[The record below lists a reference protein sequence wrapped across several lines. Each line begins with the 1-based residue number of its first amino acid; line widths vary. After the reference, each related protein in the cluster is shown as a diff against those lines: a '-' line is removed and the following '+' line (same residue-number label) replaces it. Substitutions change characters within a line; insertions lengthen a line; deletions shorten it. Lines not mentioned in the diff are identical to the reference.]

1 MKPNVRPSCK
11 TIAQAAGVSRMTV
24 SMALR
29 DHPRVAVETRERIK
43 KIAKEQGYTPDP
55 NLTELMCYLRK
66 RDVSKEE
73 PVIALLNGKRKP
85 LSELSNEALL
95 IRQGAKDRAEEL
107 GFKTEDFWL
116 HEPGMRLQR
125 VVQILQARGIRGI
138 VVLPVESLSD
148 VFSLPQED
156 FTGVATCAVAAKL
169 GYNQVHPHFYQSMHV
184 GIASLVDKGF
194 KRIGYCLTETEDER
208 SNHLHLSY
216 LLWHQSNID
225 ARDRIQPLRR
235 ASIGRNDLL
244 DWVKETKPEVVLSS
258 NVEHYRWL
266 QEDGYRIPEDLSFAA
281 LGPATEEFGKI
292 AQVKVGYRKIGAT
305 AIELLRTK
313 LTNEF
318 LGPVDNPAVTLIR
331 GEWVDGES
339 VRAPGSKT
347 VKAPKPR
354 KAPASKRPKV
364 AIA

>member
-1 MKPNVRPSCK
+1 
-11 TIAQAAGVSRMTV
+11 MTV

-85 LSELSNEALL
+85 LSELSNDALL
-95 IRQGAKDRAEEL
+95 IRQGAKERAAEL

-116 HEPGMRLQR
+116 HEPGMRIQR

-138 VVLPVESLSD
+138 VVLPVESLND

-184 GIASLVDKGF
+184 GIASLVEKGLN
-194 KRIGYCLTETEDER
+194 RIGFCITDVDDER

-225 ARDRIQPLRR
+225 PSDRIEPLRK
-235 ASIGRNDLL
+235 SKISRNDFF
-244 DWVKETKPEVVLSS
+244 DWVERTRPQVVLSS
-258 NVEHYRWL
+258 NIQHYHWL
-266 QEDGYRIPEDLSFAA
+266 KEAGYKVPEDISFAA
-281 LGPATEEFGKI
+281 LGPAMEEEGEI

-305 AIELLRTK
+305 AIDLLRTK

-318 LGPVDNPAVTLIR
+318 LGPIDNPAVTLIR
-331 GEWVDGES
+331 GEWVDGKS
-339 VRAPGSKT
+339 VSKKKNASVKQ
-347 VKAPKPR
+347 VKA
-354 KAPASKRPKV
+354 AV
-364 AIA
+364 A

>member
-1 MKPNVRPSCK
+1 MKENIRPSCK

-29 DHPRVAVETRERIK
+29 DHPRVASETRERIK

-85 LSELSNEALL
+85 LRELSNDALL
-95 IRQGAKDRAEEL
+95 IRKGAKERAEAL

-125 VVQILQARGIRGI
+125 IVQILQARGIRGI

-148 VFSLPQED
+148 VFSLPQEE

-184 GIASLVDKGF
+184 GIASLIEKGF
-194 KRIGYCLTETEDER
+194 KRIGYCLTELEDER

-216 LLWHQSNID
+216 LLWHQNNID
-225 ARDRIQPLRR
+225 ARDRIQPLRK
-235 ASIGRNDLL
+235 AEISPQDLVK
-244 DWVKETKPEVVLSS
+244 WVRETKPEVVISS
-258 NVEHYRWL
+258 KIEHYKWL
-266 QEDGYRIPEDLSFAA
+266 QEAGYRIPEDLSFAA
-281 LGPATEEFGKI
+281 LGPAMEEEGEI
-292 AQVKVGYRKIGAT
+292 AQIKVGYRKIGAT
-305 AIELLRTK
+305 AIDLLRTK

-331 GEWVDGES
+331 GEWVDGAS
-339 VRAPGSKT
+339 VRAPRASQ
-347 VKAPKPR
+347 KAAPVR
-354 KAPASKRPKV
+354 KQRKV
-364 AIA
+364 VAA